1 MGMNAVAEKPDLYL
15 EYCKQAVE
23 TSRRFD
29 EKMGPY
35 SAEIVPGAEAT
46 WHAVIT
52 APAHERIAASHLIS
66 RGFGI
71 YLPETE
77 DVEVKRGRKV
87 TRTRPLIPGY
97 LFVYV
102 WDIARHARRIRA
114 CTGVLDFLLS
124 DGRIMVIP
132 WAIIDQLRVIENY
145 ERPIVLPMDEVVR
158 PKQAKKKRWRKSRAE
173 PSLQAVPAEI
183 IGVHAYSPFIEE
195 MRQGLDDENRIAVFK
210 RALGLAGS

>member
-1 MGMNAVAEKPDLYL
+1 MRWQRTSNLYR
-15 EYCKQAVE
+15 EYCRQAVE
-23 TSRRFD
+23 TSRRLD

-35 SAEIVPGAEAT
+35 SAEVLPDVEAT

-52 APAHERIAASHLIS
+52 APAHERIAASHLIA

-71 YLPETE
+71 YLPEAE
-77 DVEVKRGRKV
+77 DVEIKRGRTVK
-87 TRTRPLIPGY
+87 RCKPLIPGY

-114 CTGVLDFLLS
+114 CTGVLDFLLA
-124 DGRIMVIP
+124 DGRIMTIP
-132 WAIIDQLRVIENY
+132 WKIIDQLRVIENY

-173 PSLQAVPAEI
+173 PGLLAVPAEI

-195 MRQGLDDENRIAVFK
+195 MRKDLDDENRIAVFR